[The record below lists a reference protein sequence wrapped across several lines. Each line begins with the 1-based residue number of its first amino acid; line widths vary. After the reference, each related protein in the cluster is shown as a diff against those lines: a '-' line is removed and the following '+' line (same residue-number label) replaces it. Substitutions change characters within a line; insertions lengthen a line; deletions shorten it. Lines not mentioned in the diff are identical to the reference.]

1 MASVES
7 GKAMIPEQPAPPSL
21 GDWLALWEQMRATE
35 LLLEDVQIDPANL
48 TAYWAISA
56 DLLALLQDTEE
67 YLDTRCEHGPGPD
80 ADEAARHLATRRR
93 LVAILA
99 KATEIDVT
107 VESDQWLVVSNE

>member
-1 MASVES
+1 
-7 GKAMIPEQPAPPSL
+7 MIAEQPTPPSL
-21 GDWLALWEQMRATE
+21 GDWLALQEQMRATE

-67 YLDTRCEHGPGPD
+67 YLDARREQGPGSD
-80 ADEAARHLATRRR
+80 ADEAARYLAARRR

-99 KATEIDVT
+99 KATEIGVT
-107 VESDQWLVVSNE
+107 GESDE